1 MGILTKLKSL
11 LGVGGGRRM
20 ERETRIDVDQE
31 PSPETERTVKES
43 PIEQP
48 EPEPASPPAEE
59 PSGEV
64 EESSP
69 IEAAE
74 PTGSSDPVE
83 TLNGIGDAYAAR
95 LAEAGVDTVADLAAA
110 DAANLAEATDIAEGR
125 LENWIQQA
133 TER

>member
-31 PSPETERTVKES
+31 PSPETEQAVKES
-43 PIEQP
+43 PIEEP
-48 EPEPASPPAEE
+48 EPEPASPLAEE
-59 PSGEV
+59 PSDEL

-74 PTGSSDPVE
+74 PTGGSDPVE

-95 LAEAGVDTVADLAAA
+95 LAEAGIDTVADLAAA
-110 DAANLAEATDIAEGR
+110 DAADLAEATDIAEGR